1 MALSPILNLPV
12 RWQVLGVD
20 VESLA
25 PWEGFSPGSFDVASV
40 NGTLMVENPVDEEIR
55 LVLPF
60 PTERASAEVRVLST
74 DERVGFRKPDRS
86 PRQFVDFLKQIG
98 EISAEAQPMLD
109 ELRSL
114 TKDFRVADVRI
125 PAGRQVLRFHA
136 RQILEPDPSD
146 PKAFEV
152 TFFAPLAGFILTP
165 SGQTEM
171 SVTVA
176 FPPPFAAP
184 GMLIGQPQITPLPGI
199 PDPQLVWSGSSP
211 IAARPV
217 YGWLWRNDPKV
228 TIPYR
233 YP

>member
-25 PWEGFSPGSFDVASV
+25 PWQGFAAGAYDVASV
-40 NGTLMVENPVDEEIR
+40 NGTLMVENPREDKYQ
-55 LVLPF
+55 LVVPF

-74 DERVGFRKPDRS
+74 GKRSGFTKPDRS
-86 PRQFVDFLKQIG
+86 PRHFVDFLRHIG
-98 EISAEAQPMLD
+98 EIDPGEEPMLD
-109 ELRSL
+109 ELREL
-114 TKDFRVADVRI
+114 TRDFRVAEVEI
-125 PAGRQVLRFHA
+125 PAGQQILRFHA
-136 RQILEPDPSD
+136 RQELEPRADDPR
-146 PKAFEV
+146 AFEV
-152 TFFAPLAGFILTP
+152 VFFAPLAGFIVAP

-171 SVTVA
+171 SVTVV

-184 GMLIGQPQITPLPGI
+184 GMQIGQPEIKPLPGL
-199 PDPQLVWSGSSP
+199 PDPQLVWSGSTP